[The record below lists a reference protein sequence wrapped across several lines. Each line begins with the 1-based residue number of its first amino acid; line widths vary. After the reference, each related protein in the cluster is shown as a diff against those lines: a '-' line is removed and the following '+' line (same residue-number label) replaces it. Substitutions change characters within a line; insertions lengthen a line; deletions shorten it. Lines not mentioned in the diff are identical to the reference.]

1 MHFFTKLF
9 LSVRGVLAQKIKMH
23 TIFRKFSDVI
33 NRGQSQQR
41 SVLGQLV
48 TGESSY
54 TGIIVS

>member
-1 MHFFTKLF
+1 MHLFTKFF
-9 LSVRGVLAQKIKMH
+9 LSVRGILAQKIKMH

-33 NRGQSQQR
+33 NRVQSQQR
-41 SVLGQLV
+41 SDLCQLV